1 MSSRTGFIAG
11 LAAIAL
17 LAACG
22 GPPAA
27 PVSHPPDDLEPAA
40 TQTISASAP
49 RFEHKDDK
57 AQADAVYTALDA
69 EDAAVRDAALEQLT
83 RLETRESTVRLQL
96 LITDPDKNVREDT
109 VDALAD
115 VDTPLAHELL
125 LRASLDPHPAVR
137 EAALDALARRQ
148 SVAR

>member
-1 MSSRTGFIAG
+1 MSSRTGFLAG

-27 PVSHPPDDLEPAA
+27 PVSHPPDDPEPAA
-40 TQTISASAP
+40 SQTKSVSAP

-57 AQADAVYTALDA
+57 AQADSVYTALDA
-69 EDAAVRDAALEQLT
+69 EDAAVRDAALEQLA
-83 RLETRESTVRLQL
+83 RLETRDSTVRLQL

-115 VDTPLAHELL
+115 VDTPLARELL